1 MGAVVAQIG
10 TLTEK
15 QIHAARLEASGM
27 IMREISVEVGV
38 SRRQLYRWRDVP
50 AYAVFVRQLKEDTAR
65 AARHTLESG
74 ARKAAARILS
84 LVDSDDE
91 KVALAAAT
99 TLLDRTGH
107 PKTERREI
115 LQAIAAR
122 IVTEPADAVI
132 DLDEAMAG
140 GGRDD

>member
-1 MGAVVAQIG
+1 VGAVKAQKG

-15 QIHAARLEASGM
+15 QVHAARLQASGM
-27 IMREISVEVGV
+27 IMREISAEVGV

-50 AYAVFVRQLKEDTAR
+50 AYSLLVRQLKTDTAR
-65 AARHTLESG
+65 AARDTLESG
-74 ARKAAARILS
+74 ARKAARRILE
-84 LVDSDDE
+84 LVDSSDE

-115 LQAIAAR
+115 MQAIAAR
-122 IVTEPADAVI
+122 VVTGPADAVA
-132 DLDEAMAG
+132 DLDAAMAG
-140 GGRDD
+140 GGADE